1 MSKIKALINPVTPFA
16 QNAPIIFCDETKH
29 CAFVDPGGDIDVL
42 LNIAKENNLV
52 PKMILLTHG
61 HCDHAGGASELA
73 RILSLPIIGPHKE
86 DDFLLSS
93 LNEQGQMFGMVAE
106 NCEPSKWLEEDDI
119 VDLGNSTLRV
129 LFCPGH
135 TPGHIV
141 FFNAE
146 SKLAL
151 VGDVIFKDS
160 VGRTDLPKGNFRDLI
175 NSITTKLWPLGN
187 DITFISGHGPIS
199 TFGAER
205 VSNMFVSDSVLK
217 KN

>member
-1 MSKIKALINPVTPFA
+1 M
-16 QNAPIIFCDETKH
+16 
-29 CAFVDPGGDIDVL
+29 
-42 LNIAKENNLV
+42 
-52 PKMILLTHG
+52 
-61 HCDHAGGASELA
+61 
-73 RILSLPIIGPHKE
+73 
-86 DDFLLSS
+86 
-93 LNEQGQMFGMVAE
+93 
-106 NCEPSKWLEEDDI
+106 
-119 VDLGNSTLRV
+119 GNSTLRV

-160 VGRTDLPKGNFRDLI
+160 VGRTDLPKGNFQDLI

-205 VSNMFVSDSVLK
+205 ISNMFVSDSVLK

>member
-1 MSKIKALINPVTPFA
+1 M
-16 QNAPIIFCDETKH
+16 
-29 CAFVDPGGDIDVL
+29 
-42 LNIAKENNLV
+42 
-52 PKMILLTHG
+52 
-61 HCDHAGGASELA
+61 
-73 RILSLPIIGPHKE
+73 LSLPIIGPHKK

-106 NCEPSKWLEEDDI
+106 NCEPSKWLEENDI

-160 VGRTDLPKGNFRDLI
+160 VGRTDLPKGNFQDLI

-205 VSNMFVSDSVLK
+205 ISNMFVSDSVLK

>member
-1 MSKIKALINPVTPFA
+1 
-16 QNAPIIFCDETKH
+16 
-29 CAFVDPGGDIDVL
+29 
-42 LNIAKENNLV
+42 
-52 PKMILLTHG
+52 
-61 HCDHAGGASELA
+61 
-73 RILSLPIIGPHKE
+73 
-86 DDFLLSS
+86 
-93 LNEQGQMFGMVAE
+93 MFGMVAE
-106 NCEPSKWLEEDDI
+106 NCEPSKWLEENDI

-160 VGRTDLPKGNFRDLI
+160 VGRTDLPKGNFQDLI

-205 VSNMFVSDSVLK
+205 ISNMFVSDSALK